1 MRLIIFGMLIGLVC
15 GPGHVQAAPQPQPGA
30 ATAAVPL
37 PRERPLEAGPRAPEE
52 PPEPTLPSTCFIA
65 LTSGVA
71 VAEALPPIAGA
82 NGCGA
87 QDVVRLDAV
96 LLKDQRRVAF
106 KPAPV
111 LRCGM
116 ATALANW
123 LREDVDAQVAPLGA
137 QLAGVDNYNSYECR
151 PRNNIPGAETSE
163 HGRANAIDVRGF
175 ALSNGQRFSLTDP
188 EVKKSVRDNLKASAC
203 ARFMTVLG
211 PGSDGY
217 HEEHIHLDLAERRN
231 NFRLCQWDVNVPVP
245 LPRPRPAEAPARA
258 AE

>member
-1 MRLIIFGMLIGLVC
+1 MRLIILGVLLGLVC
-15 GPGHVQAAPQPQPGA
+15 ARGQSEAAPQPA
-30 ATAAVPL
+30 AGAVPL

-52 PPEPTLPSTCFIA
+52 PPEPTLPSACFIA
-65 LTSGVA
+65 LTSGLA

-96 LLKDQRRVAF
+96 LLKDQRRVPL

-123 LREDVDAQVAPLGA
+123 LREDVDAQVAALGA
-137 QLAGVDNYNSYECR
+137 QLAGVDNYNSYDCR

-163 HGRANAIDVRGF
+163 HGRANAVDVRGF
-175 ALSNGQRFSLTDP
+175 ALTNGKRFSLTDP
-188 EVKKSVRDNLKASAC
+188 EVKKSVRDTLKASAC

-231 NFRLCQWDVNVPVP
+231 NFRLCQWDVNVPIP
-245 LPRPRPAEAPARA
+245 MPRPRPAEAPPRA